1 MSYDDIRFSGW
12 DDPDNDEDLS
22 FLPDDW
28 EDSDPNQYGEV
39 IDMGYDYEFE
49 DDEPFTQECVMC
61 GKERVLNE
69 KGYCSECWQIWNS

>member
-12 DDPDNDEDLS
+12 DDPDKDEDLN

-28 EDSDPNQYGEV
+28 DDSDPNQYGEM

-49 DDEPFTQECVMC
+49 DDFTDLPECVMC
-61 GKERVLNE
+61 GKERNVND